1 MSRDHRKLRV
11 FHDAHALAVET
22 YRLTRD
28 FPREEQFGL
37 RSQMRRAAVSVAAN
51 IVEGSA
57 RGSTKD
63 YVRFLQVAFGSG
75 CELQFLFVLTGELG
89 IVPDTDWASLAQR
102 CEVVLRQLHRLIDR
116 VTGLSEADTEPDGH
130 RPGKGRARISRSPKP
145 SIGP

>member
-22 YRLTRD
+22 YRQTRE
-28 FPREEQFGL
+28 FPRDEQFDL

-63 YVRFLQVAFGSG
+63 YVRFLQIAFGSG

-89 IVPDTDWASLAQR
+89 IVPDTDWTSLGQR
-102 CEVVLRQLHRLIDR
+102 CEVVLRQLHRLIER
-116 VTGLSEADTEPDGH
+116 VTGLSGADTDSD
-130 RPGKGRARISRSPKP
+130 RPPTQERRARISRTSKP
-145 SIGP
+145 STGP